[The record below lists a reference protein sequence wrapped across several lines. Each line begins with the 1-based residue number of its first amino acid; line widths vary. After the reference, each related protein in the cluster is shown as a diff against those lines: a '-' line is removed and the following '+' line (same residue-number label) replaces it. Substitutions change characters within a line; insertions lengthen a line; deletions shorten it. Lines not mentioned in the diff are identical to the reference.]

1 MKFLWMRRRTERGFT
16 DRGQENVRVRN
27 RRARSARRRADVRSE
42 RFGPERDRVMLRP
55 RVSSVP
61 EASERDDRGPYVD
74 PASEGF
80 PSSSRVEF
88 TARKHPDPDWSRNS
102 RGGRA
107 PNRSCLIP
115 QNSAIE
121 ASSVLDGACSHQVP
135 GFSAG
140 RRRGRARGI
149 RRIARAAPEGAG
161 QPEDRVARSA
171 SGDAGMSRGARR
183 TSRTSC
189 FTAGSRG

>member
-107 PNRSCLIP
+107 PNRSCLI
-115 QNSAIE
+115 
-121 ASSVLDGACSHQVP
+121 
-135 GFSAG
+135 
-140 RRRGRARGI
+140 RRIRRSKPRPSWTERARTRFLDSRPGGGGDARVGSVESQGQRQRAQVS
-149 RRIARAAPEGAG
+149 RRIAWQGALQVTPE
-161 QPEDRVARSA
+161 
-171 SGDAGMSRGARR
+171 
-183 TSRTSC
+183 
-189 FTAGSRG
+189 